1 MQTVIASSKSLFEDF
16 VINPGEKLYMGNN
29 TYHPYPLNIGS
40 LDIVPSFFFFWC
52 HYVVSIPLLVLKRFN
67 VRYGKGIQKAQ
78 SSHGLGTVV
87 EDPDIFVFND
97 EYNKFHW

>member
-1 MQTVIASSKSLFEDF
+1 M
-16 VINPGEKLYMGNN
+16 
-29 TYHPYPLNIGS
+29 
-40 LDIVPSFFFFWC
+40 
-52 HYVVSIPLLVLKRFN
+52 SIPLLVLKRFN

-97 EYNKFHW
+97 EYNKFH